1 MTSRKARQQRME
13 NMETTSGSNEV
24 GGEQQATPDS
34 TVPRKSW
41 SELRTVVSDLRRKLS
56 GVSAGSVPGS
66 ITFRSLP
73 DGR

>member
-1 MTSRKARQQRME
+1 ME
-13 NMETTSGSNEV
+13 NMETASGNEAA
-24 GGEQQATPDS
+24 GELAVPDS

-41 SELRTVVSDLRRKLS
+41 SELRAVVSDLRRKLS

>member
-1 MTSRKARQQRME
+1 MTSRKGRRQRME
-13 NMETTSGSNEV
+13 NMDTANESA
-24 GGEQQATPDS
+24 GEQAVPDS

-41 SELRTVVSDLRRKLS
+41 SELRAVVSDLRRKLS
-56 GVSAGSVPGS
+56 GVSAGSVPSS